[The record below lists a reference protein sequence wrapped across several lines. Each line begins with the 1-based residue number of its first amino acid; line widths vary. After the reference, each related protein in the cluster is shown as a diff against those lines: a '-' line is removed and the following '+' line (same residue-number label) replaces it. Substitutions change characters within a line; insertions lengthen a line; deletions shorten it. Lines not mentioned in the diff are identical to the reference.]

1 MRTASTCSPGWS
13 SGGRPCGHT
22 AGATP
27 HPGEMSR
34 LTGMTVDEIERDR
47 LAAARDAA
55 QRWGQ
60 VVVLKGAETV
70 VASPD
75 GRAAISPFAN
85 PALASAGTGDVL
97 AGAVVGLLAQGLDA
111 PTPLPVA
118 ACICMGWPVSWGA
131 DRSGRRGWWPAI
143 CCPCCP
149 RRSRRS
155 RVNR

>member
-1 MRTASTCSPGWS
+1 MIDADGLNLLAGGEQWWETLRTPA
-13 SGGRPCGHT
+13 
-22 AGATP
+22 ALTP

-34 LTGMTVDEIERDR
+34 LTGMIVDEIERDR

-60 VVVLKGAETV
+60 VVVLKGAYTV

-97 AGAVVGLLAQGLDA
+97 AGAVVGLLAQGLESYA
-111 PTPLPVA
+111 A
-118 ACICMGWPVSWGA
+118 ACCGVYLHGLAGELGRRQI
-131 DRSGRRGWWPAI
+131 GRRGWWPAI

-149 RRSRRS
+149 PLSKRSRA
-155 RVNR
+155 